1 MNKSEKDNYMDEKI
15 LQVRTVVGKYENALA
30 KQHELAGLRDPLE
43 CEAKGIIL
51 HLSDLPTEVLALP
64 QSGAEHFPT
73 ATAQKLRSLASLRTK
88 LELLPGV
95 EAKLVAELA
104 RLRPQ
109 MRAAVK
115 TLITHCREEAAKD
128 MEKEKSDLTA
138 HLLKCY
144 SGDVESAK
152 VAAVTALNAS
162 SAFDLSSAPR
172 QGCSACKWL
181 EAFSHYQHATDPIE
195 DAQTA
200 INMAE
205 AFKKQRAAD

>member
-1 MNKSEKDNYMDEKI
+1 GIHPLSGASEIELI
-15 LQVRTVVGKYENALA
+15 ERFRLCLQLCSCCFLHENSSEIA
-30 KQHELAGLRDPLE
+30 QSG
-43 CEAKGIIL
+43 L
-51 HLSDLPTEVLALP
+51 HLSDLPPEVLALP

-88 LELLPGV
+88 LKLLPGV
-95 EAKLVAELA
+95 EARLVAELA

-115 TLITHCREEAAKD
+115 TLITHCREEAEKE
-128 MEKEKSDLTA
+128 MEKEKANIAA
-138 HLLKCY
+138 HLLKSF
-144 SGDVESAK
+144 SGDAESAK
-152 VAAVTALNAS
+152 AAAVRALNAT

-181 EAFSHYQHATDPIE
+181 EAFSHYQHATDPVE

-200 INMAE
+200 INLAE
-205 AFKKQRAAD
+205 AFMKEQAAD